1 MQGVC
6 ACCAQSRPQKELQR
20 VDFVPKA
27 HPLPPQWLAWSPEE
41 WERFGTLW
49 WESIDE
55 HLNILTYLRKYFH
68 SEERLS
74 EAQAEVDVAKSK
86 KEEDPDNTDLQQK
99 FADAQRWQTRVLL
112 WQTRVQDITLLKKRN
127 FMGYSYLHISLQ
139 LAIFRDF

>member
-27 HPLPPQWLAWSPEE
+27 HPRPPQWLAWSPEE

-55 HLNILTYLRKYFH
+55 HLNIMTYLLKYFH

-74 EAQAEVDVAKSK
+74 EAQTEVDVAKSK
-86 KEEDPDNTDLQQK
+86 RAEDPDNEDLEK
-99 FADAQRWQTRVLL
+99 KVADAQRWQTRVLL
-112 WQTRVQDITLLKKRN
+112 WQTRLQDT
-127 FMGYSYLHISLQ
+127 
-139 LAIFRDF
+139 AP